1 MTVQYEQ
8 PNINQMGTDATLVV
22 DADATLTADDSL
34 VLVDT
39 TNVGSTITL
48 APAASMPGRIVTI
61 VAQTGLTNN
70 VGLAVSAGDSIQGTN
85 TDPIV
90 TDWGNITLVSDGGT
104 NWIAISDNP

>member
-8 PNINQMGTDATLVV
+8 PNINQMGTDATVIT
-22 DADATLTADDSL
+22 AATATLTADDSL
-34 VLVDT
+34 VLCGVA
-39 TNVGSTITL
+39 STITL

-61 VAQTGLTNN
+61 VATNGVAAN
-70 VGLAVSAGDSIQGTN
+70 VTLDPSAGDSIQGTN